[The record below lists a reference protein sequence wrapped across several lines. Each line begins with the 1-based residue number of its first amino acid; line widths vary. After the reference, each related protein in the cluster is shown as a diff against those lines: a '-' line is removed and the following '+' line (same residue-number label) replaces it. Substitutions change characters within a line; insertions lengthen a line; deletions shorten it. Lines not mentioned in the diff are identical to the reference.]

1 VTSLHSIY
9 SSLLIANIARHYGLT
24 YFDIGSRG
32 GFQDDLYPIAFAVDA
47 VGFEPDPVEF
57 KRLQSRSPRPWKTVT
72 YLPHGI
78 SDQTGQ
84 RILHIPTDP
93 QSASLLKHN
102 LTIGE
107 KFDKPQFF
115 EINRTEKIE
124 TLCLNDALEK
134 TEFTSIDY
142 MKIDIEGAELPV
154 FKSSSEVMKDLL
166 AIKTEVSFVPFRENQ
181 PLAGEVDFHLKQAGF
196 ELMDINGPH
205 HWRRHGYLVHPYYS
219 NENPPYSKGQIVQAD
234 YLYFRNPNSLEGDID
249 KLLRLSLISMSFGY
263 FDHSLMILER
273 QEISEFLYAEFG
285 CSPIQIV
292 APASK
297 AYGRKAFLRAFY
309 RQGRN
314 LVPFVRYF
322 RNLLA

>member
-1 VTSLHSIY
+1 MTSLHRIY
-9 SSLLIANIARHYGLT
+9 SSLPIANIARHYSLT

-32 GFQDDLYPIAFAVDA
+32 GFQDDLHPIAFAVDA
-47 VGFEPDPVEF
+47 VGFEPDPAEF
-57 KRLQSRSPRPWKTVT
+57 KRLQSQSPQPWKTVT
-72 YLPHGI
+72 YLPQGV

-84 RILHIPTDP
+84 RTLHIPIDP

-102 LTIGE
+102 STIGK

-124 TLCLNDALEK
+124 TLCLNDALKK
-134 TEFTSIDY
+134 TVFTSIDY
-142 MKIDIEGAELPV
+142 MKIDIEGAELAV
-154 FKSSSEVMKDLL
+154 FKSSPEVMKDIL
-166 AIKTEVSFVPFRENQ
+166 AIKTEISFVPFRENQ
-181 PLAGEVDFHLKQAGF
+181 PLAGDVDSHLKQAGF
-196 ELMDINGPH
+196 ELMDIDGPH

-234 YLYFRNPNSLEGDID
+234 YLYFRDPNSLEGNID
-249 KLLRLSLISMSFGY
+249 QLLRLSLISMSFGY
-263 FDHSLMILER
+263 FDHALMILER
-273 QEISEFLYAEFG
+273 QEISEFLYTEFG

-309 RQGRN
+309 QQGRN